1 MTTDADTR
9 LLVVVDAAV
18 ADAEDLPPDARD
30 LIHAAGDVY
39 VVTPSLPGRLDWL
52 TDDTDRS
59 RHSAEERLEV
69 VLQHMRSLGARTTGT
84 IGDNSTLT
92 AFADAV
98 AKFHPDHILVALRS
112 SEHANW
118 QERRLVQHVK
128 ERFGL
133 PLTAYV
139 VDPQGHVKDKG
150 ADTCSRLPTGH

>member
-18 ADAEDLPPDARD
+18 ADAEDLPPDVRD
-30 LIHAAGDVY
+30 LIHAARDVY
-39 VVTPSLPGRLDWL
+39 VVTPNLPGRLDWL
-52 TDDTDRS
+52 TDHTDRS
-59 RHSAEERLEV
+59 RHSAEERLDV
-69 VLQHMRSLGARTTGT
+69 VLQHMRSLGARATGT
-84 IGDNSTLT
+84 IGDTSTLT

-98 AKFHPDHILVALRS
+98 AQFHPDHILVALRS

-118 QERRLVQHVK
+118 QERRLVRHVK

-139 VDPQGHVKDKG
+139 VDPRGHVG
-150 ADTCSRLPTGH
+150 ARS